1 MARRLRVAHIMPW
14 DGVGGTEHAAL
25 RIARAVRE
33 EGFDTVFFCLGSAPV
48 VRDFLQAAG
57 FETGTW
63 RSTYPEFDGYRTF
76 LRDSIHLADEFR
88 RHRIDLLHC
97 GDVPAG
103 KYAAL
108 AGRLVLAPVICHVRN
123 RHAQIC
129 QPERQMLRAVTKFAF
144 VSRSTWRQF
153 GHAVPDDRGVV
164 IYDGVERN
172 PSGGGEDPRRD
183 VRREFDVPRGT
194 TLIGMVA
201 RVDQQKDYETLA
213 KAARRLRD
221 AGVQARFLIVGG
233 YSVEPVQRKH
243 FEQVKRWLAE
253 NGVADQFTFTD
264 LRSDVP
270 RLVQA
275 MDTVVLST
283 HYEGLPLV
291 LLEAMVL
298 GKPVIA
304 TDVDG
309 VPEVVS
315 HGQTGLLFPHAD
327 DEMLA
332 QHLIALTRDRSRAA
346 ELGRNAQSLV
356 ASRFNR
362 EQFKRGVVDLY
373 ETVLRRGPLSKA
385 LTPRLGRMP
394 GLALTAGVT
403 ALDAGLAARR
413 LVQKRSGLATIAKRS
428 HE

>member
-1 MARRLRVAHIMPW
+1 MPVTSRFRVGHIMPW

-33 EGFDTVFFCLGSAPV
+33 EGFETVFFCLGSAPV
-48 VRDFLQAAG
+48 VRDFFDAAG

-63 RSTYPEFDGYRTF
+63 GPAYPGFNGYRYF
-76 LRDSIHLADEFR
+76 LRDSIRLADEFR
-88 RHRIDLLHC
+88 RKRIDLVHC
-97 GDVPAG
+97 ADVPAG
-103 KYAAL
+103 AYAGL
-108 AGRLVLAPVICHVRN
+108 AGRLALAPVICHVRN
-123 RHAQIC
+123 RHAFIAHQ
-129 QPERQMLRAVTKFAF
+129 ERQMLRAVTKFAF

-153 GHAVPDDRGVV
+153 AHAVPDHRGVV
-164 IYDGVERN
+164 IYDGVE
-172 PSGGGEDPRRD
+172 SGPLAGHDDARRD
-183 VRREFDVPRGT
+183 VRREFNVPDGT

-213 KAARRLRD
+213 KAARRVRD

-233 YSVEPVQRKH
+233 YSVEPLQLRH

-253 NGVADQFTFTD
+253 NDVADQFTFTD

-315 HGQTGLLFPHAD
+315 HDQTGLLFPHAD

-332 QHLIALTRDRSRAA
+332 QHLIAVSRDRTRAA
-346 ELGRNAQSLV
+346 RLGRNAQSLV
-356 ASRFNR
+356 ASKFNR
-362 EQFKRGVVDLY
+362 EQFKRGVLDLY
-373 ETVLRRGPLSKA
+373 ATVLPRNRFSTA
-385 LTPRLGRMP
+385 ITPNLGRV
-394 GLALTAGVT
+394 ADFARKAGVT
-403 ALDAGLAARR
+403 ALDAST
-413 LVQKRSGLATIAKRS
+413 RSR
-428 HE
+428 